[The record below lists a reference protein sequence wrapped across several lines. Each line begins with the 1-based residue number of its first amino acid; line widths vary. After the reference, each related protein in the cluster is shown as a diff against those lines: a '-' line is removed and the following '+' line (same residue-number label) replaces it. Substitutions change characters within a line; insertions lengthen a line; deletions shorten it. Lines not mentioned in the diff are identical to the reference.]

1 MLFLLLAVC
10 SSASIALLFKL
21 AERVK
26 ASGPVITSVNYLT
39 AVVLSG
45 AMVLLWGPPFQIAPP
60 LAFVGQL
67 SSHSTALG
75 SLSLAQWLGLL
86 TGVLYL
92 VSFVVYQKA
101 IRQNGA
107 SLAGMCSKLGILLPM
122 LISIVAWR
130 EYPGLLKWAGILLAL
145 FSIVIVNLEPGMGM
159 RGWKASLLLTFFFSG
174 FAEFM
179 TKIYQRYGMEE
190 YQNHF
195 LLVVFATALLLSLVL
210 LVRQRA
216 RPNVRSCLLG
226 VEVGV
231 PNLLSP
237 FFLMKALATM
247 PAAAVFPVYSAGS
260 VAAILLGGYLFFRER
275 LKTREKA
282 AAALTLCAMI
292 LVNL

>member
-26 ASGPVITSVNYLT
+26 ASGPVITTVNYLT
-39 AVVLSG
+39 AVAISG

-67 SSHSTALG
+67 SHSTALG

-145 FSIVIVNLEPGMGM
+145 FSIVIVNLEPGMGL
-159 RGWKASLLLTFFFSG
+159 RGWKASLLLTFFFTG

-210 LVRQRA
+210 LLRQKA
-216 RPNVRSCLLG
+216 RPDVKSCLLG
-226 VEVGV
+226 VAVGV

-237 FFLMKALATM
+237 FFLMKALASM

-260 VAAILLGGYLFFRER
+260 VAVILLGGFLFFRER

-282 AAALTLCAMI
+282 AAVLTLCAMI

>member
-1 MLFLLLAVC
+1 MIYLLLAVC

-26 ASGPVITSVNYLT
+26 AKGPVITSVNYLT
-39 AVVLSG
+39 AVILSG
-45 AMVLLWGPPFQIAPP
+45 AMVLAWGPPFQKAP
-60 LAFVGQL
+60 LWGFIGQL
-67 SSHSTALG
+67 SHPTALG
-75 SLSLAQWLGLL
+75 SLSLAQWLGVF

-92 VSFVVYQKA
+92 ISFVVYQKA

-130 EYPGLLKWAGILLAL
+130 EFPGALKWAGILLAL
-145 FSIVIVNLEPGMGM
+145 FSIVLVNLEPGMGL
-159 RGWKASLLLTFFFSG
+159 RGWKASLLLTFLFTG
-174 FAEFM
+174 CAEFM
-179 TKIYQRYGMEE
+179 TKIYQRYGMEA

-195 LLVVFATALLLSLVL
+195 LLVVFATALVLSLVL
-210 LVRQRA
+210 LVRQGG
-216 RPNVRSCLLG
+216 RPDGKSCLLG
-226 VEVGV
+226 VAVGV

-260 VAAILLGGYLFFRER
+260 VAVILLGGFLFFRER
-275 LKTREKA
+275 LKAREKA